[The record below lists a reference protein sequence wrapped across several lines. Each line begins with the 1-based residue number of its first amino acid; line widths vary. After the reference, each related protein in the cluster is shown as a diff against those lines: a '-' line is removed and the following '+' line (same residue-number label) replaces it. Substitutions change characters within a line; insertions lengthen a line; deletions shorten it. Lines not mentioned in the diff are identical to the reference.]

1 MAPSTQSAIADMSSN
16 INYQGE
22 YILESDE
29 GSPLPIIDNFNENLD
44 GYDTTHYLD
53 ASRAGQPKDHFESP
67 AISHLPAP
75 QVVGS
80 PLSQDSL
87 SDSSSSK
94 RTGSTRSTKSP
105 FTGGDTIMSD
115 GNDVKEE
122 AWKISDFVNDD
133 EETGEDTGMGGT
145 DGTINP
151 SALEPYQFGFDQ
163 FTNRRDPISASNS
176 PSPFNTSAHRFTP
189 DASLSPTA
197 NAGNSFSPSGPRG
210 PRGHSKAPSVS

>member
-1 MAPSTQSAIADMSSN
+1 VASSTQSAIADMSSN

-22 YILESDE
+22 YILESDD
-29 GSPLPIIDNFNENLD
+29 GSPLPIIDSFNENLD
-44 GYDTTHYLD
+44 AYDTTDYLD

-80 PLSQDSL
+80 PLDQDSL

-94 RTGSTRSTKSP
+94 RTGSTRSTKST
-105 FTGGDTIMSD
+105 TGGDTIMSD
-115 GNDVKEE
+115 GKDVKEE
-122 AWKISDFVNDD
+122 AWKFADYVNDD

-151 SALEPYQFGFDQ
+151 SALEPYQFGFDG
-163 FTNRRDPISASNS
+163 FTNRPDPISASSS
-176 PSPFNTSAHRFTP
+176 PSPYHTSALRFTP